1 MSEIKWRVTVDTDL
15 CISSTGCV
23 LRAPEAF
30 ELDAAR
36 QGCPRHEV
44 MAASEEVMDA
54 AESCP
59 VEAISI
65 VEEGTGVVVFPP
77 AD

>member
-1 MSEIKWRVTVDTDL
+1 VSDIKWRVTVDTDL
-15 CISSTGCV
+15 CISSAGCV
-23 LRAPEAF
+23 LRAPEGF

-44 MAASEEVMDA
+44 MTPSEDIMDA

-77 AD
+77 ED

>member
-15 CISSTGCV
+15 CISSAGCV

-30 ELDAAR
+30 EFDASR

-44 MAASEEVMDA
+44 VGPSEDVMDA

-65 VEEGTGVVVFPP
+65 VEEGTGVMVFPP